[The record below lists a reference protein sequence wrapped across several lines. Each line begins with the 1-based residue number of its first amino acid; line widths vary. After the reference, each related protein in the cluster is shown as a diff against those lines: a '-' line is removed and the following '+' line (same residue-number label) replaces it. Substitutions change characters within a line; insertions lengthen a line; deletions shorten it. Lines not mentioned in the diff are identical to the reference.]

1 MVDWWIYLI
10 IIAYILFCS
19 VYFYAVFC
27 IFAKKNKRNKCVEK
41 FENIL
46 YKLFEKDLLLD
57 EAISQLHINYN
68 QLCEEIS
75 SDYKEIEL
83 LNIVIYRLDSSRM
96 SISEKETTYEKKI
109 KCQPQ
114 YREFIFSLYNFIDQN
129 QPFSLLPDKE
139 AALLNNINEAMLSN
153 NPLLVNNL
161 LKQLANEIKAKEK
174 RYTKGKKQTVIATTI
189 SIVGIIFTVVF
200 GILSL
205 I

>member
-10 IIAYILFCS
+10 IIAYILFCL
-19 VYFYAVFC
+19 VYFYAVFF
-27 IFAKKNKRNKCVEK
+27 IFAKKSQRNKCVEK

-75 SDYKEIEL
+75 CDYKEIEL
-83 LNIVIYRLDSSRM
+83 LNILIYRLDSSRM
-96 SISEKETTYEKKI
+96 SISEKPTYESKI
-109 KCQPQ
+109 KRQPQ
-114 YREFIFSLYNFIDQN
+114 YREFILSLYYFIDQN

-153 NPLLVNNL
+153 NPSLVNNL